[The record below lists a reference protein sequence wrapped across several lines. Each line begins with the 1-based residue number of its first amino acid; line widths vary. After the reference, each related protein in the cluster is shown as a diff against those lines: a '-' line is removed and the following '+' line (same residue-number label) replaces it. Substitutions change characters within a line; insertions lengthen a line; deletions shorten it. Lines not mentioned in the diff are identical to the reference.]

1 MVKLALLGDT
11 YRSQLQV
18 NSRALRDMEV
28 VWSGASLESFRAEV
42 PALQPR
48 VLALDFVDLGK
59 VPERLVPELL
69 ELTGARH
76 AVVSYRLTHHGM
88 LQAQTSPRIRFVQGP
103 LPLTLLRIHVHRAL
117 DELRQAEERAALAG
131 ASHAPRPPRYSAEQL
146 GRLMELVSTVKCEC
160 PNHLSQLVSGLRAFE
175 DYSKLCESRDEKDA
189 RVHALLHRQTAIAR
203 EAMEDGL
210 AALLEHEN
218 IRL

>member
-11 YRSQLQV
+11 YPSQLQA
-18 NSRALRDMEV
+18 NPQAIRDLEV
-28 VWSGASLESFRAEV
+28 VWVGSSLEAFRAEV
-42 PALQPR
+42 PALRPQ

-69 ELTGARH
+69 ALTGAAH

-88 LQAQTSPRIRFVQGP
+88 LQALTSQRIRFVQGP
-103 LPLTLLRIHVHRAL
+103 LPLGLLRTHVHRAL
-117 DELRQAEERAALAG
+117 DEARQARSQEVPRAAA
-131 ASHAPRPPRYSAEQL
+131 HAPKPPRFTHEQL
-146 GRLMELVSTVKCEC
+146 GRLMELVATVKCEC
-160 PNHLSQLVSGLRAFE
+160 PNHLAQLISGLRAFE
-175 DYSKLCESRDEKDA
+175 DYSKGCESRDEKDQ
-189 RVHALLHRQTAIAR
+189 RMHALLYRQTAAAR

-210 AALLEHEN
+210 AALLEYEN